1 MFASLSLLPLP
12 SSFRENEREKEKKR
26 ARSKR
31 PKEKESEKWGKIML
45 SIKTIGILLLA
56 SGALLLGYLVTSVHM
71 VAGLGP
77 LLASGVLIS
86 LALVTREIDEGV
98 SADDYKIYTYFVAA
112 IGAVAMAEVLF
123 SASKLITITKETGLD
138 FYLEISLGL
147 IVSISAIVIYHM
159 VTMLYSLSP
168 RSVPKMKGGGGGG
181 RDGDEDNE
189 D

>member
-12 SSFRENEREKEKKR
+12 SSFRENEKEKSALKKTKR
-26 ARSKR
+26 KRKREMGKNHVKHQNNWDTSPSFRRPSARLSRDER
-31 PKEKESEKWGKIML
+31 PHGRRTRPPTCIRS
-45 SIKTIGILLLA
+45 
-56 SGALLLGYLVTSVHM
+56 
-71 VAGLGP
+71 
-77 LLASGVLIS
+77 LIS

-123 SASKLITITKETGLD
+123 SASKLITNTKETGLD

-181 RDGDEDNE
+181 RDRDEDDE